1 MGVNECEPVYER
13 KFALSSRERSAAAM
27 KPQEDLDMLSLAFDE
42 ERDWP
47 EQGLEGPQVQEK
59 LMDAD
64 FFNAFDDDFDEED
77 ILLK

>member
-1 MGVNECEPVYER
+1 MAHFACR
-13 KFALSSRERSAAAM
+13 TALSSRSEVM